1 MRLVALQ
8 IEAGWDVEWNRLYE
22 AQDAPGSHSE
32 EAEREKEG
40 IEEGGTCVLL
50 MSRRYSDPDRT
61 QYILNTDRM
70 GREAGEERYRL
81 RVGIN
86 GMDHLLLDCELQ
98 GLEALKEKLNATLTI
113 LSSQSVSDPE
123 RAQAALSE
131 EPNPAW
137 MRYPKMP
144 FVVLSNWQ
152 VICNS
157 LCDVDFGSPS
167 AKNWMFGT
175 DLVFLTT
182 QRANAEGDRYILS
195 LDWLPNYDEAGSY
208 RLQVVVNDYN
218 DEVLHTVSSRSRTEM
233 TALLARY
240 QDIINRFCTRADMKM
255 NLERV
260 TGRDE

>member
-1 MRLVALQ
+1 MRAVALQ
-8 IEAGWDVEWNRLYE
+8 IDAGWNVEWNRLYE
-22 AQDAPGSHSE
+22 AEEAPVSRPE
-32 EAEREKEG
+32 EAERREEES
-40 IEEGGTCVLL
+40 EEGGTCVLR
-50 MSRRYSDPDRT
+50 MSRRYSNPDRT
-61 QYILNTDRM
+61 QFILNTDRM
-70 GREAGEERYRL
+70 GREAGEERHRL

-113 LSSQSVSDPE
+113 LSFQSVSEPE
-123 RAQAALSE
+123 RAEAALSA

-157 LCDVDFGSPS
+157 FCDVDFGSPS
-167 AKNWMFGT
+167 AKNWMFGS

-218 DEVLHTVSSRSRTEM
+218 DEVLHTISSRNRSELTE
-233 TALLARY
+233 LLACY
-240 QDIINRFCTRADMKM
+240 QDIINRLDSRVDIKI
-255 NLERV
+255 NLEKVSRPY
-260 TGRDE
+260 E

>member
-1 MRLVALQ
+1 MHVLGLQ
-8 IEAGWDVEWNRLYE
+8 IEAGWKVECNRLYE
-22 AQDAPGSHSE
+22 VEDPRDSYSE
-32 EAEREKEG
+32 EAERREEG
-40 IEEGGTCVLL
+40 INEGGTCVLRI
-50 MSRRYSDPDRT
+50 SNSYFDPDKARFVLT
-61 QYILNTDRM
+61 ADRL
-70 GREAGEERYRL
+70 GRESGEERYRL
-81 RVGIN
+81 RVSIS

-98 GLEALKEKLNATLTI
+98 GLMALTDKLNASLTI
-113 LSSQSVSDPE
+113 LSHQYASEPDATQI
-123 RAQAALSE
+123 ALSE

-157 LCDVDFGSPS
+157 FCDVDFGSPS

-182 QRANAEGDRYILS
+182 QRTNAEGDRYILS

-218 DEVLHTVSSRSRTEM
+218 DEVLHTISSRNRSEVTE
-233 TALLARY
+233 LLACY
-240 QDIINRFCTRADMKM
+240 QDIINRFDTRADIKI
-255 NLERV
+255 NLEDVSRPH
-260 TGRDE
+260 E